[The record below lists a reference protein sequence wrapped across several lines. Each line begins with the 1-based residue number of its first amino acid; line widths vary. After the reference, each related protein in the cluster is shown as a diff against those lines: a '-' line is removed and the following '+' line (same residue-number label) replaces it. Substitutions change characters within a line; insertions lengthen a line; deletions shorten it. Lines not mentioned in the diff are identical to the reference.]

1 MPTERYRPLR
11 RRLTWS
17 VSATLLLIFLSA
29 TSTLST
35 ESRPRRH
42 FSLRLNEVMAP
53 LVSWRQPYSPAA
65 GSFSAVLSGQA
76 PTEISAPTA
85 WSLPRQQRLKS
96 EAGYL
101 LSLPFGREIGTAA
114 RRHDLDALLLASI
127 VEAESSFRA
136 DAVSPKG
143 AMGLMQLMPLHVRG
157 VDTPLDPERNL
168 ELGARYL
175 GSLQERF
182 DGDLALALAA
192 YHAGP
197 GTVARYGGLPPWRET
212 RQYIHRVMSLYREHK
227 ENLAEGTE
235 NSARLAS

>member
-17 VSATLLLIFLSA
+17 LFATLLLIFLSS

-35 ESRPRRH
+35 ESRPRKR

-53 LVSWRQPYSPAA
+53 VVLWSFTAPAVDSSPAA
-65 GSFSAVLSGQA
+65 GPRLTPPNLST
-76 PTEISAPTA
+76 PVA
-85 WSLPRQQRLKS
+85 WALPRKKPLTA
-96 EAGYL
+96 EEDYL
-101 LSLPFGREIGTAA
+101 LALPFGREIKNVAG
-114 RRHDLDALLLASI
+114 RHDLDALLLASI

-143 AMGLMQLMPLHVRG
+143 ALGLMQLMPLHFK
-157 VDTPLDPERNL
+157 DADAPLDPERNL
-168 ELGARYL
+168 ELGASYL

-197 GTVARYGGLPPWRET
+197 GTVERYGGMPPWRET
-212 RQYIHRVMSLYREHK
+212 QRYIDRVMSLYREHR
-227 ENLAEGTE
+227 ENLAEGT
-235 NSARLAS
+235 AGGVKLAS